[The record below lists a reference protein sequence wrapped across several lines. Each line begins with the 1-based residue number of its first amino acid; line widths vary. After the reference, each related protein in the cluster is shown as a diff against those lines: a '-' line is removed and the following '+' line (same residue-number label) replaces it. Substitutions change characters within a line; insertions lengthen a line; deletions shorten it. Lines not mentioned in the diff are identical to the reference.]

1 MSTVDAGY
9 ANLVNVAAQGSACGA
24 LDGSTQLLR
33 VSPGDAGASL
43 LYLKV
48 NGFMTPPPCGAAMP
62 KSGELPD
69 GGQAALVDA
78 VQSWI
83 NEGAQP

>member
-24 LDGSTQLLR
+24 TQLLR
-33 VSPGDAGASL
+33 VVPGDAGASL

-48 NGFMTPPPCGAAMP
+48 NGYTTPPPCGVAMP

-69 GGQAALVDA
+69 GGQAALVQA